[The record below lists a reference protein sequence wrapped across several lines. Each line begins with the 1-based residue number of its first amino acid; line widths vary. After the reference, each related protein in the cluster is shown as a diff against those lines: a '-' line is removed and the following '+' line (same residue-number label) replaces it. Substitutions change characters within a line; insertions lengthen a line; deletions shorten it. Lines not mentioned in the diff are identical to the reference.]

1 MPLLLPLLLS
11 LFFSFYPPSPS
22 PPSPSLFSSLLSSP
36 FPPFPLFLPLN
47 HTTFSFIHTKYGRYV
62 FKVFAPKTKRNER
75 FFKSFVKGDY
85 YQNLIVETDRV
96 RSAGLTFPNDFY
108 FLAERKI
115 FNYASVFIM
124 LIEYVEGVELNDMP
138 IIPENVKAEIKASM
152 EKLHALNM
160 LSGDP
165 HRGNFIVSKD
175 GVRIIDLSGKS
186 CTAERK
192 ARDRLAME
200 RHLGIANEIKD
211 YGYYSVIYR
220 TKLRKFIKKLKG
232 KA

>member
-1 MPLLLPLLLS
+1 AYCLKTQPATGETYPKS
-11 LFFSFYPPSPS
+11 DLF
-22 PPSPSLFSSLLSSP
+22 
-36 FPPFPLFLPLN
+36 N
-47 HTTFSFIHTKYGRYV
+47 
-62 FKVFAPKTKRNER
+62 
-75 FFKSFVKGDY
+75 
-85 YQNLIVETDRV
+85 
-96 RSAGLTFPNDFY
+96 
-108 FLAERKI
+108 
-115 FNYASVFIM
+115 
-124 LIEYVEGVELNDMP
+124 
-138 IIPENVKAEIKASM
+138 KAASM

-200 RHLGIANEIKD
+200 RHLGIVNEIKD

>member
-1 MPLLLPLLLS
+1 MITSTKYRGFAFYYKDNDARYKEIFDDILS
-11 LFFSFYPPSPS
+11 YNVKTVKVLRNIDDTKV
-22 PPSPSLFSSLLSSP
+22 SLID
-36 FPPFPLFLPLN
+36 
-47 HTTFSFIHTKYGRYV
+47 TRYGRYV

-85 YQNLIVETDRV
+85 YKNLIVETDRV
-96 RSAGLTFPNDFY
+96 RNAGLTFPNDFY

-124 LIEYVEGVELNDMP
+124 LIEYVEGVELNDMDE
-138 IIPENVKAEIKASM
+138 IPDNVRAEIKSSM

-165 HRGNFIVSKD
+165 HRGNFIVSKE

-186 CTAERK
+186 STADRK

-200 RHLGIANEIKD
+200 RHLAIPNEIKD
-211 YGYYSVIYR
+211 FGYYSVIYKTR
-220 TKLRKFIKKLKG
+220 LRKFIKKLKG
-232 KA
+232 KK

>member
-1 MPLLLPLLLS
+1 MVAMFLK
-11 LFFSFYPPSPS
+11 
-22 PPSPSLFSSLLSSP
+22 SLLRKRKGM
-36 FPPFPLFLPLN
+36 N
-47 HTTFSFIHTKYGRYV
+47 V
-62 FKVFAPKTKRNER
+62 FKIFC
-75 FFKSFVKGDY
+75 KGDY

-138 IIPENVKAEIKASM
+138 IIPENIKAEIKASM

>member
-1 MPLLLPLLLS
+1 MITSIRYRGL
-11 LFFSFYPPSPS
+11 SFYYKDNDNKYKEIFDEILAYNFKTVKVLRNIDDTKV
-22 PPSPSLFSSLLSSP
+22 SL
-36 FPPFPLFLPLN
+36 
-47 HTTFSFIHTKYGRYV
+47 IDTKYGRYV

-75 FFKSFVKGDY
+75 FLKSFVKGDY

>member
-1 MPLLLPLLLS
+1 DDTKVS
-11 LFFSFYPPSPS
+11 L
-22 PPSPSLFSSLLSSP
+22 
-36 FPPFPLFLPLN
+36 
-47 HTTFSFIHTKYGRYV
+47 IDTKYGRYV

-75 FFKSFVKGDY
+75 FLKSFVKGDY

-96 RSAGLTFPNDFY
+96 RSAGLIFPNDFY

>member
-1 MPLLLPLLLS
+1 MVAMFLKSLPRKRKGM
-11 LFFSFYPPSPS
+11 
-22 PPSPSLFSSLLSSP
+22 
-36 FPPFPLFLPLN
+36 N
-47 HTTFSFIHTKYGRYV
+47 V
-62 FKVFAPKTKRNER
+62 FKI
-75 FFKSFVKGDY
+75 FVKGDY

-138 IIPENVKAEIKASM
+138 IIPEDVKAEIKASM

-175 GVRIIDLSGKS
+175 GVRIIDLSGKAVRQS
-186 CTAERK
+186 GKPVIVWPWNVTWYCQRNK
-192 ARDRLAME
+192 RLW
-200 RHLGIANEIKD
+200 LLFSNLQNQTTQ
-211 YGYYSVIYR
+211 IY
-220 TKLRKFIKKLKG
+220 
-232 KA
+232 

>member
-1 MPLLLPLLLS
+1 MITSTKYQGFAFYYKDNDVKYKDIFDDILAYNFKTIKVLRNIDDTKVS
-11 LFFSFYPPSPS
+11 LID
-22 PPSPSLFSSLLSSP
+22 
-36 FPPFPLFLPLN
+36 
-47 HTTFSFIHTKYGRYV
+47 TRYGRYV
-62 FKVFAPKTKRNER
+62 FKVFAPKSKRNER

-85 YQNLIVETDRV
+85 YKNLIVETDRV
-96 RSAGLTFPNDFY
+96 RNAGLLFPNDFY

-124 LIEYVEGVELNDMP
+124 LIEYIEGVELNDMEV
-138 IIPENVKAEIKASM
+138 IPDSVKNEIKLSM

-165 HRGNFIVSKD
+165 HRGNFIISQD

-186 CTAERK
+186 STADRK
-192 ARDRLAME
+192 ARDRMAME
-200 RHLGIANEIKD
+200 RHLGIPNENKD
-211 YGYYSVIYR
+211 FGYYSVVYK

>member
-1 MPLLLPLLLS
+1 MITS
-11 LFFSFYPPSPS
+11 TRYRGFSFYYKDNDNKYKEIFDQVLAYNFKTIKVLRNIDDTKV
-22 PPSPSLFSSLLSSP
+22 SL
-36 FPPFPLFLPLN
+36 
-47 HTTFSFIHTKYGRYV
+47 IETKYGRYV

-85 YQNLIVETDRV
+85 YKNLIVETDRV
-96 RSAGLTFPNDFY
+96 RSAGLMFPNDFY

-124 LIEYVEGVELNDMP
+124 LIEYIEGVELNDMDVVP
-138 IIPENVKAEIKASM
+138 DEVREEIKSSM

-165 HRGNFIVSKD
+165 HRGNFIVSKE

-186 CTAERK
+186 STADRK
-192 ARDRLAME
+192 ARDRMAME
-200 RHLGIANEIKD
+200 RHLGIPNEIRD
-211 YGYYSVIYR
+211 FGYYSVVYKTR
-220 TKLRKFIKKLKG
+220 WRKFLKRIKG
-232 KA
+232 KK

>member
-1 MPLLLPLLLS
+1 MITS
-11 LFFSFYPPSPS
+11 IRYRGFSFYYKDNDNKYKEIFDEILAYNFKTVKVLRNIDDTKV
-22 PPSPSLFSSLLSSP
+22 SL
-36 FPPFPLFLPLN
+36 
-47 HTTFSFIHTKYGRYV
+47 IDTKYGRYV

-108 FLAERKI
+108 FLAERK
-115 FNYASVFIM
+115 
-124 LIEYVEGVELNDMP
+124 
-138 IIPENVKAEIKASM
+138 
-152 EKLHALNM
+152 
-160 LSGDP
+160 
-165 HRGNFIVSKD
+165 
-175 GVRIIDLSGKS
+175 
-186 CTAERK
+186 